1 MEFVISA
8 LITIIGASTP
18 LIYAALGELVAERAG
33 VLNLGVEGMILVGAI
48 AGFAATILTG
58 SPWIGVAAAALAGA
72 AMASVF
78 AILTLG
84 LLANQVATGLA
95 LTLFGVGL
103 SALIGSSYVG
113 TPLAALPSLHI
124 PVLSS
129 IPVVGEILFQ
139 RDGLVYGAFAAVLLV
154 AWFLSSTRMGMILR
168 AVGESHDAAHALGHR
183 VLRIRA
189 LAVIFGGAMAGVGG
203 AYLSMAYTPMW
214 AENMSAGRGWIA
226 LALVVFGTW
235 KPFRVA
241 AGALLFGAV
250 TILQL
255 HAQGLG
261 VNVPSQLL
269 SMLPYIATII
279 VLTVISRDVVRLRL
293 SAPACLGKPFHPSVA
308 R

>member
-1 MEFVISA
+1 MDFVSSA

-18 LIYAALGELVAERAG
+18 LIYAAVGELVVERAG

-48 AGFAATILTG
+48 AGFSATIITG
-58 SPWIGVAAAALAGA
+58 NPWWGIGAAAAAGA
-72 AMASVF
+72 SMAGIF
-78 AILTLG
+78 ALLTLG

-103 SALIGSSYVG
+103 SALIGSAYVG
-113 TPLAALPSLHI
+113 TPLAPLPSLAI
-124 PVLSS
+124 PVLSD
-129 IPVVGEILFQ
+129 IPFVGDVLFR
-139 RDGLVYGAFAAVLLV
+139 RDGLVYGAVASVVLV
-154 AWFLSSTRMGMILR
+154 AHFLSRTRMGMIVR

-183 VLRIRA
+183 VRRIRA
-189 LAVIFGGAMAGVGG
+189 FAVLFGGAMAGVGG

-269 SMLPYIATII
+269 SMLPYLATIV
-279 VLTVISRDVVRLRL
+279 VLTIISRDAVKLRL
-293 SAPACLGKPFHPSVA
+293 NAPACLGIPFHPSVA